1 MFCSSC
7 GAEISDQA
15 TICPKCG
22 VSPSTKASPNAGQ
35 GMNSF
40 VAASGAKVPDYLVW
54 SIVSTFCCC
63 APAGIGAIIFSLRAR
78 QQQKAND
85 IANAQTSAKYALWFI
100 VAAVALGV
108 VFSLICVLIQ
118 LCMEGME

>member
-15 TICPKCG
+15 AICPKCG
-22 VSPSTKASPNAGQ
+22 VSLSAKPSPNTNQEIKPSAVV
-35 GMNSF
+35 SET
-40 VAASGAKVPDYLVW
+40 KVPDYLIW

-63 APAGIGAIIFSLRAR
+63 APIGIGAIIFSLRAR

-85 IANAQTSAKYALWFI
+85 IASAQTSAKYALWFLI
-100 VAAVALGV
+100 AAVVLGF
-108 VFSLICVLIQ
+108 VFSLIYVIVML
-118 LCMEGME
+118 LSM

>member
-7 GAEISDQA
+7 GAEISDRA

-22 VSPSTKASPNAGQ
+22 VAPSTKASPNVSQ
-35 GMNSF
+35 EVKPS
-40 VAASGAKVPDYLVW
+40 VVVSGAKVPDYLIW

-63 APAGIGAIIFSLRAR
+63 APVGIGAIIFSLRAR

-85 IANAQTSAKYALWFI
+85 IAGAQTSAKYALWFI
-100 VAAVALGV
+100 IAAVALGIV
-108 VFSLICVLIQ
+108 VWLVYTIFMLF
-118 LCMEGME
+118 CM